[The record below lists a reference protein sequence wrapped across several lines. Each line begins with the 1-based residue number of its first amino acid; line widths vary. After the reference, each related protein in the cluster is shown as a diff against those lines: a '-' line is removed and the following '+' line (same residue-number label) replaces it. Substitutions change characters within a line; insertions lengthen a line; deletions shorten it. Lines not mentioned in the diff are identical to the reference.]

1 MKKMLKTLLVTASLA
16 LATAAITVPAYAET
30 ITSPNDWNVTF
41 TRDAK
46 METNFNPN
54 AITETVNNMQPGDTA
69 EIAINLK
76 NNNSE
81 ATNWYMLNKIISS
94 LEDAVT
100 TANGGAYSYD
110 LKYISPNNQTTTL
123 FSSEAVGGGNDTD
136 VREGLNEING
146 GLDDYFLL
154 GELSNGQSGKV
165 TLAVAL
171 EGESQG
177 NSYQDTLADLSMEFA
192 VELVNS
198 GPNRNPNYASL
209 LQTGDQFLSNLPI
222 YLCVAGVGL
231 LILIIA
237 IVGRRKKNKQN
248 EEGVQ

>member
-1 MKKMLKTLLVTASLA
+1 MKKLFKTLLVTASLA

-69 EIAINLK
+69 EISINLK
-76 NNNSE
+76 NNNSQ
-81 ATNWYMLNKIISS
+81 ATNWYMLNQIISS

-100 TANGGAYSYD
+100 SAEGGAYSYD
-110 LKYISPNNQTTTL
+110 LKYISPSNQTTTL
-123 FSSEAVGGGNDTD
+123 FSSEAVGGGDD
-136 VREGLNEING
+136 VDIREGLNEING
-146 GLDDYFLL
+146 GLDNYFLL
-154 GELSNGQSGKV
+154 GELANGQSGKV
-165 TLAVAL
+165 ELAVAL

-177 NSYQDTLADLSMEFA
+177 NNYQDTLADLSMEFA
-192 VELVNS
+192 VELVDS
-198 GPNRNPNYASL
+198 TPDRNPHYASL
-209 LQTGDQFLSNLPI
+209 LQTGDEFLNNLPI
-222 YLCVAGVGL
+222 YLCVAGLGL

-237 IVGRRKKNKQN
+237 IIGRRKKKQN